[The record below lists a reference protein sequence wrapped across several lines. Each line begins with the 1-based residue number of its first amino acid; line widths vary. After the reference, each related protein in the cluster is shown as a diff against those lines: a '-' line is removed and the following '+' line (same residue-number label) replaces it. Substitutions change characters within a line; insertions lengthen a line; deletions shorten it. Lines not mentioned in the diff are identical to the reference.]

1 MPLRLTCP
9 HCGNPQRL
17 DEPFPLPGTQIQC
30 EACGAALA
38 VTYPDGVMEQLKE
51 RGKTFQSED
60 SVRQEASYA
69 AARAPKAEVPSPP
82 SAKPLSWK
90 AASTAAPKPPPE
102 EAPTQLDPT
111 VVQEPNPD
119 GYFERT
125 VPSARTPYGGLP
137 DNAPEPEAPLVGLPD
152 DLEPTELD
160 DDVIPVVQAPT
171 SPARPRPA
179 KEAVP
184 VKREKAG
191 PPARAKR
198 GGCLKRLVLA
208 TVVLLLFGTF
218 AGLAAAGGGYWYY
231 SRDLP
236 TIEALQGYRPPTVTV
251 VYDHQGR
258 MLGEIYEERRYVVPL
273 EEIPK
278 HVQDA
283 FIASEDAT
291 FWEHGGVDYVGM
303 IRAMVKN
310 LREGRLAQ
318 GASTITQQVTR
329 SFLLTREKKIQRKVK
344 EILLAWRIEKTYS
357 KEHILYLYL
366 NEIYLGSGAYGVEA
380 ASRVYFDKSVR
391 DLSVAEAA
399 LLAGLP
405 QRPSDYSPHRHWDKA
420 RERQRYALDQMVRNG
435 YLTQEEADAAYAE
448 EVKIVERKNEFLT
461 TAPHVTEFARRYLVE
476 KYGHERVYNEG
487 LHVWT
492 TCDLDLQKVAQEA
505 VVKGVNDV
513 DQRMGFRREGIET
526 LPDDAAIAARRAEI
540 EKEMGE
546 RWAKEQDPAGRVP
559 PPEVSILAPGEV
571 YKGVLL
577 EVRPKW
583 VRVGI
588 GAHEGVIPIAWSD
601 WVYQPNPKRSWRFRT
616 QDDLTE
622 EVDDDGDRKKDGGIL
637 RKGDVVLVKVEA
649 LSTREES
656 VAKAFKKTPGEDA
669 DLVAVRLWQE
679 PEVEGALMSFDL
691 HTGAVRAMV
700 GGSDFE
706 TSEFNRC
713 IQARRQVGSTFK
725 PIVYA
730 AAIDSRRMTTASMVT
745 DGPLAYSTDQDFIWK
760 PANYGDDYLGNVTL
774 RKALA
779 LSRNTCTVRVLDA
792 VDPGMNEDVVYKFA
806 RALGIGGPPTY
817 ALPPDWVPSPE
828 NDLLCPW
835 VRETKD
841 STICMDHYPP
851 RTDLELTNTRHRALL
866 EDDDVHMC
874 RACDLSMGL
883 GSASLTM
890 EELMRAY
897 SAFATNGKLVQPY
910 TIEEVRDLDG
920 NVLEKHEPQEF
931 VQVIDPAV
939 ASITT
944 WLLEGVIREGT
955 GARASKLGLNLAG
968 KTGTTNDEKDTWF
981 VGFNPDV
988 ITSAWVGYDQPRTLG
1003 ISSTGGRT
1011 ALPIWMD
1018 YMKVAIPK
1026 DKDKPFVMEGDIEW
1040 AWIEDE
1046 TGRRVSSGGR
1056 RYPFLKGTEPESTGI
1071 SAGQLTLEDLTT
1083 EL

>member
-1 MPLRLTCP
+1 
-9 HCGNPQRL
+9 
-17 DEPFPLPGTQIQC
+17 
-30 EACGAALA
+30 
-38 VTYPDGVMEQLKE
+38 VTYPEGVIDKLRE
-51 RGKTFQSED
+51 RGKTFQSEESARRD
-60 SVRQEASYA
+60 AGSRA
-69 AARAPKAEVPSPP
+69 AALSPKAKVPPPP
-82 SAKPLSWK
+82 SHKPLSLP
-90 AASTAAPKPPPE
+90 APSTPAPRALSQE
-102 EAPTQLDPT
+102 EAAPTQVDPT
-111 VVQEPNPD
+111 MVQEPNED

-137 DNAPEPEAPLVGLPD
+137 DNAPEPEGDLVGLPED
-152 DLEPTELD
+152 MEPTDVD
-160 DDVIPVVQAPT
+160 DMPVVQAAT
-171 SPARPRPA
+171 KPARPQAAA
-179 KEAVP
+179 KKVP
-184 VKREKAG
+184 DVKRRGKAG
-191 PPARAKR
+191 PPARSR
-198 GGCLKRLVLA
+198 LGGCIKRLFLV
-208 TVVLLLFGTF
+208 TVLLLIVGTV
-218 AGLAAAGGGYWYY
+218 AGLAAAGGGYWYF

-251 VYDHQGR
+251 VYDHKGQ

-273 EEIPK
+273 EEIPE
-278 HVQDA
+278 HVQNA
-283 FIASEDAT
+283 FIASEDAK
-291 FWEHGGVDYVGM
+291 FWEHGGVDYLGLV
-303 IRAMVKN
+303 RAMGKN

-329 SFLLTREKKIQRKVK
+329 NFLLTREKKIQRKIK
-344 EILLAWRIEKTYS
+344 EILLAWRIEGTYS

-380 ASRVYFDKSVR
+380 ASRVYFDKPVK
-391 DLSVAEAA
+391 DVTVAEAA

-405 QRPSDYSPHRHWDKA
+405 QRPSDYSPHRHWSKA
-420 RERQRYALDQMVRNG
+420 RERQRYALDQMVDNG
-435 YLTQEEADAAYAE
+435 YLTRAEADTAFAE
-448 EVKIVERKNEFLT
+448 EVKIVERKNEFLH
-461 TAPHVTEFARRYLVE
+461 TAPHVTEYARRYLVDT
-476 KYGHERVYNEG
+476 YGHDRVYNEG
-487 LHVWT
+487 LQVWT
-492 TCDLDLQKVAQEA
+492 TCDLDLQKVAQDA
-505 VVKGVNDV
+505 VVKGVHDV

-526 LPDDAAIAARRAEI
+526 LPDEATIATRRSEI
-540 EKEMGE
+540 EKEM
-546 RWAKEQDPAGRVP
+546 RAQWARDQDPAGRVEP
-559 PPEVSILAPGEV
+559 PDVSILVPGEV
-571 YKGVLL
+571 YTGVLL
-577 EVRPKW
+577 EVQRKW
-583 VRVGI
+583 ARVGI
-588 GAHEGVIPIAWSD
+588 GDHEGVIPMAWSD
-601 WVYQPNPKRSWRFRT
+601 WVYKPNPKRSWRFRT

-656 VAKAFKKTPGEDA
+656 VAKTFKKTPGEDA
-669 DLVAVRLWQE
+669 ERVAVRLWQE

-700 GGSDFE
+700 GGADFE
-706 TSEFNRC
+706 TSEFNRA

-730 AAIDSRRMTTASMVT
+730 AAIDSQRMTTASMVT

-792 VDPGMNEDVVYKFA
+792 IDPGMNEDVVYSFA
-806 RALGIGGPPTY
+806 RALGIGGPPTH
-817 ALPPDWVPSPE
+817 ALPEGWVPSPE

-835 VRETKD
+835 VREHKE

-851 RTDLELTNTRHRALL
+851 RTDTELSNTRHRRELKP
-866 EDDDVHMC
+866 DDVHMC
-874 RACDLSMGL
+874 RSCDLSMGL

-890 EELMRAY
+890 DELMRAY
-897 SAFATNGKLVQPY
+897 SVFGTNGKLVQPY
-910 TIEEVRDLDG
+910 YIEEVRDLDG

-931 VQVIDPAV
+931 AQVIDPGV
-939 ASITT
+939 ASIMS
-944 WLLEGVIREGT
+944 WLLQGVVREGT
-955 GARASKLGLNLAG
+955 GARASKLGLTLAG

-1018 YMKVAIPK
+1018 YMRVAIPK
-1026 DKDKPFVMEGDIEW
+1026 ENNKYFSMEGDIEW

-1046 TGRRVSSGGR
+1046 TGRRVSDGGR
-1056 RYPFLKGTEPESTGI
+1056 KYPFLEGTVPESTGI